1 MLLLLVDS
9 AMCTAHAH
17 SSTADCICGAMP
29 TSLYRTRSNAK
40 AKETRR
46 RVPVAFCGAALH
58 RPRAALYFAMRPGAY
73 PLPCF
78 SAPPRSCGGFGIV
91 FRYQFVA
98 VKDVH
103 SYENAPSI
111 WETIR
116 ICSGRKRAPVG
127 DCAGALCASCFRRS
141 WREGSEGAGPG
152 ARGPCHSAVGVGAR
166 VGAWFDRL
174 TTNGAGLRANGEGF
188 CPWQACQ
195 RRQQAAP
202 TIADLWKAE
211 STT

>member
-1 MLLLLVDS
+1 M
-9 AMCTAHAH
+9 H
-17 SSTADCICGAMP
+17 
-29 TSLYRTRSNAK
+29 RTRPQFDRGLHLRGYANVIIPHPQQRESQGNPPAGSCCILRGS
-40 AKETRR
+40 ATPPARR
-46 RVPVAFCGAALH
+46 SLLCHAAGGLS
-58 RPRAALYFAMRPGAY
+58 P
-73 PLPCF
+73 PCS
-78 SAPPRSCGGFGIV
+78 SAPRRSCGGFGIV

-116 ICSGRKRAPVG
+116 ICGGRKRAPVG

-195 RRQQAAP
+195 RRRQAAP